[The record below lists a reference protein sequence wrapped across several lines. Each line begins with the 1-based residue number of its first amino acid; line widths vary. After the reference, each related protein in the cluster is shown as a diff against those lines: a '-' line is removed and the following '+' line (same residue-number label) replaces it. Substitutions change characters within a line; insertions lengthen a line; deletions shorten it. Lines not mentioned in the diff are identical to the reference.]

1 VPFASLHHLYAV
13 LPRCIGTDAATRN
26 AARRR
31 SGSRVRISVVKALL
45 FAAGRGERMRP
56 RSDRTAKPLLRV
68 GGRRLIEWQIEAL
81 VRAGVREIVINT
93 AHLAQQ
99 IEDTLGDGERY
110 GIRLRYS
117 REGSSAECALETL
130 GGIVEAL
137 PLLGAAP
144 FIAASS
150 DIVTEYDYGRLA
162 EPLAAIARGT
172 ADAHL
177 VLVDN
182 PPFHSE
188 GDMGLAGG
196 RVRMQRP
203 YFTYGNIGIFSPAL
217 FSGVGRGRARLFPWL
232 YRFVE
237 LGRVSGEHF
246 RGRWHNVG
254 TPAELDALDAEL
266 SGSGTQE
273 SPVPPAR

>member
-1 VPFASLHHLYAV
+1 M
-13 LPRCIGTDAATRN
+13 
-26 AARRR
+26 
-31 SGSRVRISVVKALL
+31 KALL

-56 RSDRTAKPLLRV
+56 RSDAVAKPLLRA

-81 VRAGVREIVINT
+81 ARAGVREIVINT

-99 IEDTLGDGERY
+99 FEDTLGDGGRY
-110 GIRLRYS
+110 GTRLRYS
-117 REGSSAECALETL
+117 REGERAEEALETL
-130 GGIVEAL
+130 GGIVHAL

-150 DIVTEYDYGRLA
+150 DIVTDFDYARLA
-162 EPLAAIARGT
+162 GPLAAIARGL

-182 PPFHSE
+182 PPFHAE

-203 YFTYGNIGIFSPAL
+203 HLTYGNIGIFSPAL
-217 FSGVGRGRARLFPWL
+217 FDGLQAGRARLFPWL

-237 LGRVSGEHF
+237 QGRVSGEHF
-246 RGRWHNVG
+246 QGRWHNVG
-254 TPAELDALDAEL
+254 TADELDALDAEL
-266 SGSGTQE
+266 SAHGPLLPTA
-273 SPVPPAR
+273 P